1 MKNIVIRGISGS
13 MGIETA
19 RMIIEHPE
27 YRLAAGM
34 VDKSENLDLTRLTGL
49 AEAAEVEIF
58 TELAEVVEE
67 TNPDILVDFTS
78 PKNLL
83 EAMITAL
90 ELGLDLVI
98 GTTGL
103 SDAEVTRLKEAAE
116 ASEQTVMLIPNF
128 SLGAVLM
135 MKFAQQASKYFPRA
149 EIIEGHHEDKVDAP
163 SGTSLATAE
172 MLADTDPFLKEEE
185 IKYTIAGVRGGE
197 KNNVRIHSLRL
208 PGLMARQEVIF
219 GGQGQTFTLTHNT
232 IARSSY
238 MPGVKLALDKLDER
252 SGFIYGLDKL
262 LEQ

>member
-1 MKNIVIRGISGS
+1 MKNIVIRGISGN

-27 YRLAAGM
+27 YRLVAGLL
-34 VDKSENLDLTRLTGL
+34 DESEALDLSRLTGL
-49 AEAAEVEIF
+49 DEAREVDIF
-58 TELAEVVEE
+58 TELDEAVEAAK
-67 TNPDILVDFTS
+67 PDILIDFTT
-78 PKNLL
+78 PQDLL
-83 EAMITAL
+83 EAMITAIDL
-90 ELGLDLVI
+90 KLDLVI

-103 SDAEVTRLKEAAE
+103 SDGEVEKLKNAAE

-128 SLGAVLM
+128 SLGAVMM
-135 MKFAQQASKYFPRA
+135 MKFAQEASKYFPRA
-149 EIIEGHHEDKVDAP
+149 EIIEGHHENKIDAP

-172 MLADTDPFLKEEE
+172 MLADTEPFLKEEE

-238 MPGVKLALDKLDER
+238 MPGVKLALDKIEEY
-252 SGFIYGLDKL
+252 SGFVYGLEEL
-262 LEQ
+262 LER